1 MTSLR
6 MSRFVWAFG
15 LLALASGGAV
25 AREPLVLPLTGIT
38 IEAPPGGDYTV
49 DAAWSLLEDGYVFE
63 GRDAI
68 VARTSG
74 VERGVT
80 WVSAG
85 WFAPGSCEEVI
96 ARAPVEASWA
106 VSRVLLWG
114 RRWTARGGIYR
125 GGDGLDGKPFVSLCL
140 ERGAKKQI
148 VMSHFFQGGAP
159 TDRAP
164 MLAAVRKDALLR
176 AIARAVSREQ
186 FSPGAPLRDGRVV
199 NRGVIPARHA
209 LSMVWVGGALTLPD
223 DGFVWVAGA
232 ELGVDVYDR
241 MVPALPELS
250 VSVGRIDTT
259 DGCAAVFELLPG
271 KVPETPTGVPEGW
284 SIGPGTAATDH
295 HTWSLCRA
303 FPWGM
308 LVAGVVD
315 GSSARD
321 LRPVA
326 PLLEAIAA
334 AAQPP
339 SELAKRAGRDEVI
352 AGIVAPPRRAIQPS
366 RWVVQRT
373 P

>member
-1 MTSLR
+1 MTSPHLPPI
-6 MSRFVWAFG
+6 V
-15 LLALASGGAV
+15 LALALFASAPGTAA
-25 AREPLVLPLTGIT
+25 AREPLVLPLTGISVD
-38 IEAPPGGDYTV
+38 APPGAEYTV
-49 DAAWSLLEDGYVFE
+49 DAVWSLLEDGYVFE
-63 GRDAI
+63 GHDAI
-68 VARTSG
+68 VTGAAG
-74 VERGVT
+74 GDGAVT

-85 WFAPGSCEEVI
+85 WFAPGGCDEVI
-96 ARAPVEASWA
+96 ARAPIEGAWTA
-106 VSRVLLWG
+106 SRVGLWG
-114 RRWTARGGIYR
+114 RRWAARGGTYR
-125 GGDGLDGKPFVSLCL
+125 GGDALDGKPFVSLCL
-140 ERGAKKQI
+140 ERGAKKQL
-148 VMSHFFQGGAP
+148 VMSHFFQGRGP

-176 AIARAVSREQ
+176 AIARAAFREQ
-186 FSPGAPLRDGRVV
+186 FSPGVPLRDGRVV

-241 MVPALPELS
+241 MAPALPELS

-271 KVPETPTGVPEGW
+271 KVPEMPSGVPEGW
-284 SIGPGTAATDH
+284 SIGPGTAAADH
-295 HTWSLCRA
+295 FTWSLCRA

-315 GSSARD
+315 GSIARD

-334 AAQPP
+334 AAQPQG
-339 SELAKRAGRDEVI
+339 EWAKRAGRDAVI
-352 AGIVAPPRRAIQPS
+352 AGIVAPPRRAILPS